1 MLFTSSLRGVLCA
14 CAVCAY
20 HSTDTVASQTTRHV
34 YIKVYVH
41 AHATR
46 GGDGQSTVHRAPPHT
61 AGRFF
66 NASFMIGV
74 TMNVYTLPTT
84 PQFQGRM
91 CCQRRERQLCAS
103 TSLSQLHMFFK
114 SRAARA
120 LPPDHG
126 IARALR
132 AYMYH
137 PWRRG
142 ARPSRPSSSA
152 VPCARVMRALTTC
165 RVHNAHLTSCLAR
178 LRPLRPEAREQ
189 SLGRDDHRTS
199 CGECRVDLDE

>member
-1 MLFTSSLRGVLCA
+1 MCGVRIPQYRHGRL
-14 CAVCAY
+14 
-20 HSTDTVASQTTRHV
+20 TQTTRHV
-34 YIKVYVH
+34 FVYVH

-74 TMNVYTLPTT
+74 TMNVYTTDYAAVPGANVLSET
-84 PQFQGRM
+84 
-91 CCQRRERQLCAS
+91 REATLCID
-103 TSLSQLHMFFK
+103 LSQLHMFFK